1 MTVPCCK
8 DCVERHTAC
17 HDQCKKFKEYK
28 LEREAEK
35 AYTKRMNDSGRCVPY
50 DHYKDIRSRRMS
62 GNKPK
67 TYWADK

>member
-8 DCVERHTAC
+8 DCTERYKAC
-17 HDQCKKFKEYK
+17 HDTCEKFKAWK
-28 LEREAEK
+28 AEAAAEQE
-35 AYTKRMNDSGRCVPY
+35 YTKRMNDSGRCVPY
-50 DHYKDIRSRRMS
+50 DHYKDIRSRRTS